1 MRLDKAM
8 QYQKIYSYLKNNPNL
23 ETPFLVVDTDIVK
36 EKFNALKKKFKA
48 SNIFYA
54 IKANP
59 GNPIIDI
66 LKDQGSSFDVASI
79 YEIEQC
85 LNLGVSPDRL
95 SFGNTIK
102 KAKDIELAYKKG
114 IRIFAFDSILELEK
128 IALYAPKSKV
138 FCRILIENKNAMWP
152 LSKKFG
158 CDYILAVELLKK
170 AKELNLIPWG
180 VSFHVGSQQTSIEA
194 WEEAFLLSSY
204 IYKELEKCDIEL
216 FIINTGGGLPAFNY
230 DYNLATLE
238 QYIDKIMLCK
248 ENYFKNTKIELL
260 IEPGRFLVA
269 DAGILKTEV
278 VLISKKNETDKKNWV
293 YLDVGVFRGLIE
305 TLGESIKYKIIPE
318 DNTLNNGALMLVN
331 LAGPTCDSMD
341 IMYQDTDYYLPENL
355 KISDKLLVLSTG
367 AYTYT
372 YSSICFNGFPPI
384 DLYFI

>member
-1 MRLDKAM
+1 MAM

-23 ETPFLVVDTDIVK
+23 KTPFVIVDTDIVK
-36 EKFNALKKKFKA
+36 NNFNALKNRFKA

-59 GNPIIDI
+59 GDQIINM
-66 LKDQGSSFDVASI
+66 LKDNGSSFDVASI

-85 LNLGVSPDRL
+85 LNLGISPDRL

-102 KAKDIELAYKKG
+102 KSKDIKLAYEKG
-114 IRIFAFDSILELEK
+114 IKIFAFDSILELEK
-128 IALYAPKSKV
+128 IAKYAPKSKV
-138 FCRILIENKNAMWP
+138 FCRILIENTNAMWP

-158 CDYILAVELLKK
+158 CNYKLAVDLLKK
-170 AKELNLIPWG
+170 AKELDLVPWG
-180 VSFHVGSQQTSIEA
+180 LSFHVGSQQTSIEA
-194 WEEAFLLSSY
+194 WNEAFRLSNY
-204 IYKELEKCDIEL
+204 VYKELEKCGIEL
-216 FIINTGGGLPAFNY
+216 SIINTGGGLPAFNY
-230 DYNLATLE
+230 DYKLATLD
-238 QYIDKIMLCK
+238 QYIDQIMLCK
-248 ENYFKNTKIELL
+248 DKYFKNTKVELL

-278 VLISKKNETDKKNWV
+278 ILISKKSNSDKKMWV

-318 DNTLNNGALMLVN
+318 NDNLKNDKLMLVN

-341 IMYQDTDYYLPENL
+341 IMYQNTDYYLPESL
-355 KISDKLLVLSTG
+355 KITDKLLVLSTG